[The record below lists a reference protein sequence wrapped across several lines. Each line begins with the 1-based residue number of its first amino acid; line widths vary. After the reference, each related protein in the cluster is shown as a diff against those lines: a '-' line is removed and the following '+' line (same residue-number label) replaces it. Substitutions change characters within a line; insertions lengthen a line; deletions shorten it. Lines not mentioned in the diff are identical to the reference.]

1 MIMIPLSP
9 CSANQF
15 SLAPLRDE
23 LLGCHLV
30 TVEDAADVDV
40 ENARDV
46 LLGEVKDGLDLC
58 DACVGHHDGQ
68 RSQCFD

>member
-1 MIMIPLSP
+1 MIMILLSP

-23 LLGCHLV
+23 LFGRHLV
-30 TVEDAADVDV
+30 AIEDTADVDV

-46 LLGEVKDGLDLC
+46 LLGQVEDGLDLC

-68 RSQCFD
+68 RP